1 MALLSFEEYGDG
13 IGEAWTVLREHAHRA
28 GPEAPVPSCPGWSVR
43 DLVAHQ
49 GMVHRW
55 VAGVLRG
62 ERVDAAAAEEEGRR
76 AVDRLAWLDEGVKE
90 LLQAF
95 VDTPQDADLWF
106 LLPRES
112 EGSAG
117 SARDAW
123 ARRQC
128 HETTVHAL
136 DAMTASL
143 GRPPT
148 ARETWLRPPRAA
160 DGVDELL
167 TGFLARP
174 KAALRTEEPTT
185 VLVEASDTR
194 DAWTLVLAP
203 DAPPAPRRGGTTTPD
218 VTLAGPAVD
227 LLLTLWNR
235 STPDTVI
242 VSDPTL
248 LPTWR
253 RLARF

>member
-1 MALLSFEEYGDG
+1 MALLSFEEYGEG

-28 GPEAPVPSCPGWSVR
+28 GPGAPVPTCPGWTVR

-55 VAGVLRG
+55 VCGVLRG
-62 ERVDAAAAEEEGRR
+62 ERIDAAAVEEEGRR
-76 AVDRLAWLDEGVKE
+76 AVDQLDWLDVGVKD

-95 VDTPQDADLWF
+95 VDTAAAAELWF
-106 LLPRES
+106 LLPRED
-112 EGSAG
+112 G

-143 GRPPT
+143 GRPPL
-148 ARETWLRPPRAA
+148 ARETWLRSPRAS

-167 TGFLARP
+167 TGFLRRP
-174 KAALRTEEPTT
+174 KAELRTPEPTS
-185 VLVEASDTR
+185 VLVASADTG
-194 DAWTLVLAP
+194 DAWTLLLGP
-203 DAPPAPRRGGTTTPD
+203 DDPPSTRRGAISNPD
-218 VTLAGPAVD
+218 VALRGPAVD

-235 STPDTVI
+235 ATPSSVTC
-242 VSDPTL
+242 SDPAFLT
-248 LPTWR
+248 TWR
-253 RLARF
+253 TLARL